1 MKVDIKVALLTMIRF
16 SKKKDG
22 LRSDLKVLI
31 INSHMNGCCL
41 LDCSTGQ

>member
-1 MKVDIKVALLTMIRF
+1 MKVDIKMVLLTMIRF
-16 SKKKDG
+16 SKKRDG

-31 INSHMNGCCL
+31 INSHTNGCCL